1 MAIIGCKDIDS
12 ESKEDKLTQLKME
25 FLNKWGHPHLCQMDD
40 NNNIEIHYKPI
51 KLCSH
56 YKKGKAKDEQLTLN
70 KLAIEEANQFKSKF
84 ELQREK
90 AFVKNI
96 NNTWVAYTFKNFFE
110 ARVLVELLEAPPTLN
125 RVGQQ

>member
-1 MAIIGCKDIDS
+1 MIQKYKILDNLDNEIDIVN
-12 ESKEDKLTQLKME
+12 T
-25 FLNKWGHPHLCQMDD
+25 
-40 NNNIEIHYKPI
+40 
-51 KLCSH
+51 
-56 YKKGKAKDEQLTLN
+56 
-70 KLAIEEANQFKSKF
+70 IEEANQFKSKF

-110 ARVLVELLEAPPTLN
+110 ARELVELLEAPPTLN